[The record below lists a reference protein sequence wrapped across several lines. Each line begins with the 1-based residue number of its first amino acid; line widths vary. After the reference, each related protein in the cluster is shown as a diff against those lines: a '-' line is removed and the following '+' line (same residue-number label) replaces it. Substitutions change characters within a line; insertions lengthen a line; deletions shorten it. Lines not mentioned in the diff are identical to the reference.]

1 MNRSPGAAIRLSVPA
16 VLGAF
21 LCAFA
26 APAQDI
32 PGVRALLVAEQAFVL
47 SAGDMTL
54 RLALDVEKEAQ
65 LPADLLSGVQ
75 LDSKVD
81 DKPGAQIRDPGKG
94 GAATVAAGT
103 HIERKITLPVS
114 RLAPAGGG
122 EMVKVALQWP
132 GLTGGNCVVTVV
144 PDASKIALDDLDLD
158 KTRVLLATNYGN
170 MTLGFY
176 GDKAPGTVKNF
187 IKLAEEHFYD
197 GLKFHRVIRNFM
209 IQCGDPNTR
218 DDAHPEKW
226 GSGGP
231 GYTIKGEVNGT
242 HHARGTLSMANTNG
256 NPDSAGSQFF
266 VCQRDQPHL
275 DSKFTAFGAV
285 EDGAG
290 LETLDAIASVPCTGP
305 NGEMPVSPVILQQA
319 IVLPVLKK
327 K

>member
-1 MNRSPGAAIRLSVPA
+1 MNRSPAAAIRRSVPA
-16 VLGAF
+16 VLGAL
-21 LCAFA
+21 LCTSA
-26 APAQDI
+26 APAQDV

-47 SAGDMTL
+47 SAGDVTL

-65 LPADLLSGVQ
+65 LPADLLSGVM

-81 DKPGAQIRDPGKG
+81 DKTAAQIREAGKG

-103 HIERKITLPVS
+103 HIDRKITLPVS
-114 RLAPAGGG
+114 RLAPTAGS
-122 EMVKVALQWP
+122 EMIKVALQWP

-144 PDASKIALDDLDLD
+144 PDSSKIALDDLDLD
-158 KTRVLLATNYGN
+158 KTRVVLVTNYGS

-187 IKLAEEHFYD
+187 IKLAKEHFYD

-209 IQCGDPNTR
+209 IQAGDPNTR
-218 DDAHPEKW
+218 DDAHPETW
-226 GSGGP
+226 GAGGP
-231 GYTIKGEVNGT
+231 GYTIKGEVKDT
-242 HHARGTLSMANTNG
+242 HHARGTLSMANTNN

-266 VCQRDQPHL
+266 ICQRDQPHL
-275 DSKFTAFGAV
+275 DGKYTAFGAI
-285 EDGAG
+285 EEGAG
-290 LETLDAIASVPCTGP
+290 LETLDAIASVPCTGAA
-305 NGEMPVSPVILQQA
+305 GSTPVSPVILQQA